1 MKQHHILLYILIGL
15 SLLLCLRYLG
25 ENYVCP
31 IPPVEGFQQDKP
43 YVLKENAEIY
53 DDFYVEK
60 YDQLYQPQKRN
71 NFEVKQIIRMTQ
83 PDLKHSCF
91 LDIGSGTGS
100 LVQELMEAGYRT
112 YGIDTSKA
120 MIDYS
125 QTKYPE
131 IQVEYGDANEIML
144 FDMGT
149 FTHVICNYL
158 TIYQFKDKL
167 RLLKNA
173 YRWLT
178 PGGYFILHL
187 VDPNRFDTIIPAG
200 KSLNVDSPKRYTFNR
215 VSDEFFKFDDFKY
228 KSKVD
233 MKLNQTKLL
242 ETFTD
247 ETNKVR
253 QNEQNLFMEPKET
266 ILAMAKL
273 CGFILHGQLNYETL
287 YNDPYQYLIILERP
301 M

>member
-1 MKQHHILLYILIGL
+1 MKQHHILLYILIAL

-25 ENYVCP
+25 ENYVCQK
-31 IPPVEGFQQDKP
+31 PPLEGFQQDRP
-43 YVLKENAEIY
+43 YVLKENADIY
-53 DDFYVEK
+53 DEFYVEK
-60 YDQLYQPQKRN
+60 YDQLYNPQKRN
-71 NFEVKQIIRMTQ
+71 NYEVKQIIKMTQ
-83 PDLKHSCF
+83 PDLIHSCF

-125 QTKYPE
+125 QNKYPD

-187 VDPNRFDTIIPAG
+187 VDPTRFNTVIPVG
-200 KSLNVDSPKRYTFNR
+200 
-215 VSDEFFKFDDFKY
+215 KFDDYTY
-228 KSKVD
+228 KSRMEVNAK
-233 MKLNQTKLL
+233 QTKLL

-253 QNEQNLFMEPKET
+253 QNEQNLCMEPKET

-287 YNDPYQYLIILERP
+287 YNDPYQYLIIMERP